1 MPLELQI
8 ISASEFIRVGPQGA
22 INLEA
27 SKKTLE
33 LLAYA
38 CRKRGLDRALLDLRQ
53 LPVPARPALKPAE
66 LILLVDT
73 FREAGFGKHHRLAVL
88 YRADP
93 HRRVRAFAVLS
104 RLKGWQVQAFDDFE
118 HALHWLS
125 EEKEKKAS
133 PPAGEEVPIRYPK
146 AKAKE
151 KPVRRLV
158 VN

>member
-8 ISASEFIRVGPQGA
+8 IRASEFVRVGPQGQ

-38 CRKRGLDRALLDLRQ
+38 CRKRGVDRALLDLRQ
-53 LPVPARPALKPAE
+53 LPVPARPAFKPAD
-66 LILLVDT
+66 LILLVDS
-73 FREAGFGKHHRLAVL
+73 FREAGFGKHQRLAVL

-104 RLKGWQVQAFDDFE
+104 RMKGWQVQAFDDFE
-118 HALHWLS
+118 QALHWLS
-125 EEKEKKAS
+125 EENKKSS
-133 PPAGEEVPIRYPK
+133 PPSGAEEIPIQFRKPK
-146 AKAKE
+146 EKE

-158 VN
+158 VR